1 MGSAGVRIS
10 EQPSINTSA
19 WLLEV
24 FAMNLPTIGSIGSR
38 EARRSIGATF
48 IALGISMAATA
59 ASSQQVIP
67 FGDVPATADF
77 SEAEIAARGQQKLPN
92 LTYSTWKKLCFRGAQ
107 GADHKMVCRTT
118 LEGKSDLGQTM
129 LRVDLIEREDAP
141 AARLQIFVPVG
152 SFLQPGIN
160 LSVDKGASLLVPYT
174 ICLANGCVAATVPE
188 PTFLRELDTGRMLS
202 LAVVNSNVVT
212 VIASLSLDNFAKARQ
227 GVAAQ
232 IFEQKLEGN
241 WERPADEINRK

>member
-1 MGSAGVRIS
+1 
-10 EQPSINTSA
+10 
-19 WLLEV
+19 
-24 FAMNLPTIGSIGSR
+24 MNLQTIGSIDSPK
-38 EARRSIGATF
+38 ARRTIAATF
-48 IALGISMAATA
+48 IALGVSMTATVA
-59 ASSQQVIP
+59 RGQQVIP

-77 SEAEIAARGQQKLPN
+77 SEAEIAARGQQKLPS

-107 GADHKMVCRTT
+107 GADIKMVCRTT

-141 AARLQIFVPVG
+141 ATRLQIFVPVG
-152 SFLQPGIN
+152 NFLQPGIN
-160 LSVDKGASLLVPYT
+160 LTVDKGTSLLVPYT
-174 ICLANGCVAATVPE
+174 ICLTNGCAAATVPE
-188 PTFLRELDTGRMLS
+188 PTFLREMETGKMLS

>member
-1 MGSAGVRIS
+1 
-10 EQPSINTSA
+10 
-19 WLLEV
+19 
-24 FAMNLPTIGSIGSR
+24 MNLQTIGSIDSR
-38 EARRSIGATF
+38 EVRRSVAATF

-59 ASSQQVIP
+59 ASGQQVTP

-92 LTYSTWKKLCFRGAQ
+92 LTYSTWKKLCFRGAE
-107 GADHKMVCRTT
+107 GADIKMVCRTT
-118 LEGKSDLGQTM
+118 LEGKSDLGQTI
-129 LRVDLIEREDAP
+129 LRVDLIEREGAP
-141 AARLQIFVPVG
+141 AARLQIFAPVG
-152 SFLQPGIN
+152 NFLQPGIN
-160 LSVDKGASLLVPYT
+160 LTVDKGTSLFVPYT

-188 PTFLRELDTGRMLS
+188 PNFLRELETGRELS
-202 LAVVNSNVVT
+202 LAVVNSNVIT

-232 IFEQKLEGN
+232 LFEQKLEGN

>member
-1 MGSAGVRIS
+1 MNLRTIR
-10 EQPSINTSA
+10 SINSP
-19 WLLEV
+19 E
-24 FAMNLPTIGSIGSR
+24 AM
-38 EARRSIGATF
+38 RSVAAIF
-48 IALGISMAATA
+48 IALNISMATTV

-67 FGDVPATADF
+67 FGDVPATTDF

-92 LTYSTWKKLCFRGAQ
+92 LSYSTWKKLCFRGAQ
-107 GADHKMVCRTT
+107 GADIKMVCRTT
-118 LEGKSDLGQTM
+118 IEDKSDLGQPI

-152 SFLQPGIN
+152 NFLQPGIN
-160 LSVDKGASLLVPYT
+160 LTVDKGTSLLVPYT
-174 ICLANGCVAATVPE
+174 ICLANGCVAGTVPE
-188 PTFLRELDTGRMLS
+188 PNFLRELETGRVLS

-212 VIASLSLDNFAKARQ
+212 VIASLSLDSFAKARQ
-227 GVAAQ
+227 GAAAQ

>member
-1 MGSAGVRIS
+1 
-10 EQPSINTSA
+10 
-19 WLLEV
+19 
-24 FAMNLPTIGSIGSR
+24 MNLRNI
-38 EARRSIGATF
+38 RSIYSPEATRSVAATF
-48 IALGISMAATA
+48 GALGISLAATV

-67 FGDVPATADF
+67 FGDVPAMTDF
-77 SEAEIAARGQQKLPN
+77 SEAEIAARGQQKLSN

-107 GADHKMVCRTT
+107 GADIKMVCRTT
-118 LEGKSDLGQTM
+118 IEGKSDIGQTI

-152 SFLQPGIN
+152 NFLQPGIN
-160 LSVDKGASLLVPYT
+160 LTVDKGTSRFVPYT

-188 PTFLRELDTGRMLS
+188 LNFLSELETGKVLS
-202 LAVVNSNVVT
+202 LAVVNSNVIT

-241 WERPADEINRK
+241 WERPADDINRN